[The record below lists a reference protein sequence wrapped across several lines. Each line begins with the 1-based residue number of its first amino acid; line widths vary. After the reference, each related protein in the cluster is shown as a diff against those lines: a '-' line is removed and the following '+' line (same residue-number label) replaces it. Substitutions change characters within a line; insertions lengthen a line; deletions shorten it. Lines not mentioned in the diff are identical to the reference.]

1 MVRVPSGD
9 VSVVRVRTGDVPF
22 RIASDDVRV
31 LGRGSLPES
40 VTLDPI
46 HVDNVAR
53 IAASIAGT
61 VDDSDHDDYAR
72 RAWEMLDP
80 LYDEGRAVVEPI
92 DEQTL
97 RAAAIDDVALADRP
111 FDTTHGLDAGT
122 LNPTG
127 FKNGLLLDVA
137 QAAMAGA
144 PTDLDLH
151 RSRSL
156 VATVHANDAT
166 RNYTQDWRT
175 YDDGYS
181 RRRILHVPEVG
192 RFADEVTHELALY
205 LAESSHALEH
215 ADQVE
220 DLLLLDGPLYPK
232 RLFNWESRE
241 TVLAEAARE
250 AKPQAVIENYV
261 RLVETFVERGVPIAG
276 FVKNPTSRFLVRTL
290 AEKTAVP
297 WANDAAL
304 FTRLLERRDDGAVT
318 ASDAGEGTP
327 APGAARDDDDLTFT
341 SWFVSRGS
349 SDEPMSAG
357 GDAMGIERR
366 LAPAAYEVTFCYL
379 YDPRTDVAYKIE
391 APRAVTSDPKT
402 REALTTQLLSE
413 VAAQRGPPEAI
424 EKADELAKITSQEK
438 TSIRRKFEESF
449 GTEARMTYDRL
460 RWDQED

>member
-1 MVRVPSGD
+1 M
-9 VSVVRVRTGDVPF
+9 
-22 RIASDDVRV
+22 
-31 LGRGSLPES
+31 
-40 VTLDPI
+40 TLDPI
-46 HVDNVAR
+46 HVDNIAR

-80 LYDEGRAVVEPI
+80 LYDEGRVVVEPLG
-92 DEQTL
+92 EQAL
-97 RAAAIDDVALADRP
+97 RAATIDDVALADRP
-111 FDTTHGLDAGT
+111 FETTHGLDAGT

-137 QAAMAGA
+137 QAAMAAA

-156 VATVHANDAT
+156 VSTVHANDDT
-166 RNYTQDWRT
+166 RNYTQDWQK

-205 LAESSHALEH
+205 LAESSHALEY
-215 ADQVE
+215 ADEVE
-220 DLLLLDGPLYPK
+220 ELLLLDGPLYPK

-250 AKPQAVIENYV
+250 AKPQAIIENYV
-261 RLVETFVERGVPIAG
+261 RLVEQFVERGVPIAG
-276 FVKNPTSRFLVRTL
+276 FVKNPSSRFLVRTL
-290 AEKTAVP
+290 SEKTAVP

-304 FTRLLERRDDGAVT
+304 FTRLLERRDGEADAESMEDGVA
-318 ASDAGEGTP
+318 D
-327 APGAARDDDDLTFT
+327 PGAARNEKDLTFT

-349 SDEPMSAG
+349 SDEPMSAD

-366 LAPAAYEVTFCYL
+366 LDPEAYEVTFCYL
-379 YDPRTDVAYKIE
+379 YDPRNDVTYKIE
-391 APRAVTSDPKT
+391 APRAVTRDPET

-413 VAAQRGPPEAI
+413 VATQRGPPEAI
-424 EKADELAKITSQEK
+424 EKADELAKISAEEK
-438 TSIRRKFEESF
+438 TSIRRKFEETF
-449 GTEARMTYDRL
+449 GSERVRSYDDV
-460 RWDQED
+460 RWPEEGL

>member
-1 MVRVPSGD
+1 
-9 VSVVRVRTGDVPF
+9 
-22 RIASDDVRV
+22 
-31 LGRGSLPES
+31 

-46 HVDNVAR
+46 HVDNIAR

-92 DEQTL
+92 DEQAL
-97 RAAAIDDVALADRP
+97 RAATIDDIALADRP
-111 FDTTHGLDAGT
+111 FETTHGLDAGT

-137 QAAMAGA
+137 QAAMGA
-144 PTDLDLH
+144 SPTDLDLH

-156 VATVHANDAT
+156 VSTVHTNDAT
-166 RNYTQDWRT
+166 RNYTQDWQK
-175 YDDGYS
+175 YDEGYS
-181 RRRILHVPEVG
+181 RRRVLHVPEVG

-205 LAESSHALEH
+205 LAESSHALEY
-215 ADQVE
+215 ADEVAE
-220 DLLLLDGPLYPK
+220 LLLLDGPLYPK

-250 AKPQAVIENYV
+250 ATPQAIIENYV
-261 RLVETFVERGVPIAG
+261 RLVEQFVERGIPIAG

-290 AEKTAVP
+290 SDKTAVP
-297 WANDAAL
+297 WGNDAAL
-304 FTRLLERRDDGAVT
+304 FTRLLERRDGDADEDADPET
-318 ASDAGEGTP
+318 ARNQA
-327 APGAARDDDDLTFT
+327 DLTFT

-349 SDEPMSAG
+349 SDRPMSAD

-366 LAPAAYEVTFCYL
+366 LDPAAYEVTFCYL
-379 YDPRTDVAYKIE
+379 YDPRTDVTYKIE
-391 APRAVTSDPKT
+391 APRAVTRDRET

-413 VAAQRGPPEAI
+413 VATQRGPPESI
-424 EKADELAKITSQEK
+424 EKADELAKISAEEK
-438 TSIRRKFEESF
+438 ASIRRKFEEEF
-449 GTEARMTYDRL
+449 GSDATMTYDRL
-460 RWDQED
+460 RWDQEE